1 MHADRHAAETA
12 DGGASARDRDVSVAM
27 NLAYPYQLAPL
38 GRTAEAAD
46 EPHIRDLIEQVLF
59 TLPGERVM
67 RPTFGCAV
75 AQLVFAPN
83 STELASAT
91 QMLIQS
97 ALQQWL
103 GELIAVQGVRVQADD
118 ATLSITVQYG
128 LRRSDQLQVQ
138 TFQRALGGTS

>member
-1 MHADRHAAETA
+1 
-12 DGGASARDRDVSVAM
+12 M
-27 NLAYPYQLAPL
+27 NLAYPYRLAPL
-38 GRTAEAAD
+38 GTTAESAD

-67 RPTFGCAV
+67 RPDFGCGV

-83 STELASAT
+83 SVELASAT

-103 GELIAVQGVRVQADD
+103 GELITVVGVSVEADD
-118 ATLSITVQYG
+118 ATLAVTVRYSI
-128 LRRSDQLQVQ
+128 RRTDQLQTQ
-138 TFQRALGGTS
+138 TFQRSIGGGA